1 MENLVFLKDKEALT
15 DSVLV
20 SQMFGKRHNNVMR
33 TIDGLIE
40 SLLKNEQRQEQK
52 MFIPSRRKLE
62 DGQFHRVYL
71 MNRDGFSL
79 LVMGFTG
86 QKAFEWKVKYIEAFN
101 KMETV
106 IREKSTTA
114 WLETRQFGQITR
126 KAECETLKKLVDYA
140 KSQGSQHADMLYM
153 TYSKLAN
160 TMSGIKNRDE
170 ATVKQL
176 TTLSLV
182 ENIILHVIDMGIIGQ
197 KHYKEIYQDCKGQIE
212 SFKAVAFIEDE
223 RNGHQHS

>member
-1 MENLVFLKDKEALT
+1 MENLVFLKNEEAMT
-15 DSVLV
+15 DSLLV
-20 SQMFGKRHNNVMR
+20 AKMFQKRHDNVMR
-33 TIDGLIE
+33 TIDGLVA
-40 SLLKNEQRQEQK
+40 SLLKNEERETQK
-52 MFIPSRRKLE
+52 MFVSSRRKFD
-62 DGQFHRVYL
+62 DGQFHRIYL

-86 QKAFEWKVKYIEAFN
+86 KKALEWKLKYIEAFN

-106 IREKSTTA
+106 IREKSTST

-140 KSQGSQHADMLYM
+140 KSQGSQHAEMLYM

-197 KHYKEIYQDCKGQIE
+197 RHYKEIYQDCKGQIE
-212 SFKAVAFIEDE
+212 QFKEIAFIGE
-223 RNGHQHS
+223 SCC